1 MQPLVTP
8 KVCTALKSRSLGE
21 MKVFTALLAEI
32 SVKMLI
38 YYQKREN
45 KVSVESKYTVIVCS
59 ITLEVSRVAYS
70 LSGNMVIGASS
81 TNLIPTNLS
90 PCHPIYLKCSAVQ
103 VCQLMFLHVIVIKVS
118 FVVIQ
123 VKINV

>member
-1 MQPLVTP
+1 
-8 KVCTALKSRSLGE
+8 
-21 MKVFTALLAEI
+21 
-32 SVKMLI
+32 MLI

-45 KVSVESKYTVIVCS
+45 KVSVESKYTVFVCS

-81 TNLIPTNLS
+81 KNLIPR
-90 PCHPIYLKCSAVQ
+90 HPIYLKCSAVQ

>member
-1 MQPLVTP
+1 
-8 KVCTALKSRSLGE
+8 
-21 MKVFTALLAEI
+21 MKVFTALLAKI
-32 SVKMLI
+32 SVKILI

-70 LSGNMVIGASS
+70 LCGNMVIGASS
-81 TNLIPTNLS
+81 TNLIPTNLIS
-90 PCHPIYLKCSAVQ
+90 CHPIYLKCSAVQ